1 MHVPRVVLA
10 GVTVTLLV
18 GWVAACG
25 AGHDRA
31 AAPPRLHAVPTSSW
45 TPGSPSFTALA
56 RGTLDG
62 GMVRGT
68 FCVWLAARGDHS
80 PIVWPAGYHIRLQPL
95 ELLNSQGVVV
105 ARGGEQVSFGGGEEP
120 VNPRPACMLNQRHA
134 FYVMSSVT
142 ARHQ

>member
-10 GVTVTLLV
+10 AVTVTLLV

-56 RGTLDG
+56 RGTLEG

-68 FCVWLAARGDHS
+68 FCFWLAARGDHS
-80 PIVWPAGYHIRLQPL
+80 PIVWPAGYHIRLQSL

-105 ARGGEQVSFGGGEEP
+105 ARGENRLVSEAAK
-120 VNPRPACMLNQRHA
+120 NPLILDRH
-134 FYVMSSVT
+134 VC
-142 ARHQ
+142 